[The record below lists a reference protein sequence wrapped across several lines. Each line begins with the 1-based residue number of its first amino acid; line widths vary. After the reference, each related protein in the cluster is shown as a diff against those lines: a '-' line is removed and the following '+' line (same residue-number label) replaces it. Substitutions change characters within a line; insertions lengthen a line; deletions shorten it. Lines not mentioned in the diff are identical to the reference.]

1 MHACETGRRSVP
13 PTSDAGYLPTALNC
27 EGEGQV
33 FLGQYR
39 SLPKDWSLAFL
50 HLPGV
55 FPPVL
60 KQTVVAPLFILE
72 PGRPS

>member
-13 PTSDAGYLPTALNC
+13 PTSDAGYLHTALNC
-27 EGEGQV
+27 EGEGH
-33 FLGQYR
+33 
-39 SLPKDWSLAFL
+39 SLPKDWSLLLL

-55 FPPVL
+55 FPRVL

-72 PGRPS
+72 LGRPS